1 MATENEKQRIVTT
14 IVPGEAEGIRLDQ
27 YLANRFT
34 YRSRTV
40 WQRCIRS
47 GEILLNGRKTPS
59 SRPVH
64 SGEVIT
70 FIPPEEDLIEPPVRT
85 DYTILAETDDF
96 LVVNKPGNLP
106 VHPSGCYFNHTLQRL
121 LSADL
126 GKIVHP
132 VNRLDRETSGVVLFA
147 PDGRK
152 AAQLADLFAAGEGK
166 IRKTYHAIVFGDFPD
181 TVSAEGFLCSDP
193 DSKIDKKQ
201 KFILKKDV
209 SVLTDAM
216 TDAKTDF
223 RCLKRKNGLSLV
235 ECMPETGRLH
245 QIRATLCSLG
255 YPLAGDKMYGPDE
268 TIFLRFIEDRMTPD
282 DRALLRM
289 ERQALHASE
298 LEFRSPFDQSR
309 CVFTAPVPA
318 DFLLT
323 P

>member
-47 GEILLNGRKTPS
+47 GEILLNGRKTAS

-64 SGEVIT
+64 SGEVII

-147 PDGRK
+147 AEKRRNWLIFLPQGR
-152 AAQLADLFAAGEGK
+152 G
-166 IRKTYHAIVFGDFPD
+166 R
-181 TVSAEGFLCSDP
+181 S
-193 DSKIDKKQ
+193 
-201 KFILKKDV
+201 
-209 SVLTDAM
+209 
-216 TDAKTDF
+216 
-223 RCLKRKNGLSLV
+223 
-235 ECMPETGRLH
+235 GRLIMRSCSEIFP
-245 QIRATLCSLG
+245 IRYRRKVFSVPIRIQRSTKNRSSSSK
-255 YPLAGDKMYGPDE
+255 KMFPS
-268 TIFLRFIEDRMTPD
+268 
-282 DRALLRM
+282 LRM
-289 ERQALHASE
+289 L
-298 LEFRSPFDQSR
+298 
-309 CVFTAPVPA
+309 
-318 DFLLT
+318 
-323 P
+323 

>member
-1 MATENEKQRIVTT
+1 
-14 IVPGEAEGIRLDQ
+14 
-27 YLANRFT
+27 
-34 YRSRTV
+34 
-40 WQRCIRS
+40 
-47 GEILLNGRKTPS
+47 
-59 SRPVH
+59 
-64 SGEVIT
+64 
-70 FIPPEEDLIEPPVRT
+70 
-85 DYTILAETDDF
+85 
-96 LVVNKPGNLP
+96 
-106 VHPSGCYFNHTLQRL
+106 
-121 LSADL
+121 
-126 GKIVHP
+126 
-132 VNRLDRETSGVVLFA
+132 
-147 PDGRK
+147 
-152 AAQLADLFAAGEGK
+152 
-166 IRKTYHAIVFGDFPD
+166 
-181 TVSAEGFLCSDP
+181 
-193 DSKIDKKQ
+193 
-201 KFILKKDV
+201 
-209 SVLTDAM
+209 M